1 MLHNV
6 SFQELQATLSYIYNG
21 EVTVT
26 RNFLDSFVK
35 VAKTLQIKGIY
46 DHSSTNKDPL
56 NMKECA
62 QEKIHMEESVPESYN
77 NMKNPEI
84 KSPISLIQ
92 KDSKN
97 VHTSPI
103 STKRTSNCPEIPDF
117 NSLKTFKTENLTLPK
132 NLEKLK
138 NTKNQQSRRKDLK
151 VFKCYRCE
159 KIYKYKYLLKRHEHF
174 ECGVEL
180 LYLWIKV

>member
-1 MLHNV
+1 MNKEEQFNLKWAGHHSEILSGIGNMINSNIFV
-6 SFQELQATLSYIYNG
+6 DCSLSAEGKSLKAHKIILSACSPYFAVKLQATLSYIYNG

-92 KDSKN
+92 KDSKMFILLRFQQREHQI
-97 VHTSPI
+97 V
-103 STKRTSNCPEIPDF
+103 
-117 NSLKTFKTENLTLPK
+117 PK
-132 NLEKLK
+132 FLIL
-138 NTKNQQSRRKDLK
+138 
-151 VFKCYRCE
+151 
-159 KIYKYKYLLKRHEHF
+159 IH
-174 ECGVEL
+174 
-180 LYLWIKV
+180 